1 MSENRS
7 RGSVLILI
15 TSPLIL
21 LGGIVLRVKSIMDI
35 TGENRSIA
43 TMHLIFTVA
52 ISLFA
57 LLVYVSVA
65 IFGFK
70 HSKNV
75 DAAQALINRGI
86 FVLVFNVILAAYQSV
101 FFESDIYKDV
111 WYHLVYIIIPLLY
124 IIGGILNKRSREV
137 DLFFLW
143 EIRRYKL

>member
-43 TMHLIFTVA
+43 TMLLIFTVA

-124 IIGGILNKRSREV
+124 IIGGILNKRSR
-137 DLFFLW
+137 D
-143 EIRRYKL
+143 K

>member
-101 FFESDIYKDV
+101 FFERDIYKDV

-124 IIGGILNKRSREV
+124 IIGGILNKRSR
-137 DLFFLW
+137 D
-143 EIRRYKL
+143 K

>member
-43 TMHLIFTVA
+43 TMHLIFT
-52 ISLFA
+52 
-57 LLVYVSVA
+57 
-65 IFGFK
+65 
-70 HSKNV
+70 
-75 DAAQALINRGI
+75 AQALINRGI

-124 IIGGILNKRSREV
+124 IIGGILNKRSR
-137 DLFFLW
+137 D
-143 EIRRYKL
+143 K

>member
-124 IIGGILNKRSREV
+124 IIGGILNKR
-137 DLFFLW
+137 
-143 EIRRYKL
+143 RRDK

>member
-35 TGENRSIA
+35 TGENRSIP

-124 IIGGILNKRSREV
+124 IIGGILNKRSR
-137 DLFFLW
+137 D
-143 EIRRYKL
+143 K

>member
-70 HSKNV
+70 HSKNI

-124 IIGGILNKRSREV
+124 IIGGILNKRSR
-137 DLFFLW
+137 D
-143 EIRRYKL
+143 K

>member
-43 TMHLIFTVA
+43 TMHLIFTIA

-65 IFGFK
+65 IFGF
-70 HSKNV
+70 
-75 DAAQALINRGI
+75 
-86 FVLVFNVILAAYQSV
+86 
-101 FFESDIYKDV
+101 
-111 WYHLVYIIIPLLY
+111 
-124 IIGGILNKRSREV
+124 
-137 DLFFLW
+137 
-143 EIRRYKL
+143 

>member
-124 IIGGILNKRSREV
+124 IIGGILNKMSR
-137 DLFFLW
+137 D
-143 EIRRYKL
+143 K

>member
-35 TGENRSIA
+35 TSENRSIA

-124 IIGGILNKRSREV
+124 IIGGILNKRSR
-137 DLFFLW
+137 D
-143 EIRRYKL
+143 K

>member
-15 TSPLIL
+15 TSPLIF

-124 IIGGILNKRSREV
+124 IIGGILNKRSR
-137 DLFFLW
+137 D
-143 EIRRYKL
+143 K

>member
-86 FVLVFNVILAAYQSV
+86 FVLVFNIILAAYQSV

-124 IIGGILNKRSREV
+124 IIGGILNKRSR
-137 DLFFLW
+137 D
-143 EIRRYKL
+143 K

>member
-75 DAAQALINRGI
+75 DAAQALINRGS

-111 WYHLVYIIIPLLY
+111 WYHLVYIIIPLMY
-124 IIGGILNKRSREV
+124 IIGGILNKRSR
-137 DLFFLW
+137 D
-143 EIRRYKL
+143 K

>member
-52 ISLFA
+52 SSLFA

-124 IIGGILNKRSREV
+124 IIGGILNKRSR
-137 DLFFLW
+137 D
-143 EIRRYKL
+143 K

>member
-43 TMHLIFTVA
+43 TMHLIFTLT

-101 FFESDIYKDV
+101 FFESDINKDV

-124 IIGGILNKRSREV
+124 IIGGILNKKSR
-137 DLFFLW
+137 D
-143 EIRRYKL
+143 K

>member
-43 TMHLIFTVA
+43 TMHLIFTLT

-124 IIGGILNKRSREV
+124 IIGGILNKRSR
-137 DLFFLW
+137 D
-143 EIRRYKL
+143 K

>member
-35 TGENRSIA
+35 TGGNRSIA

-65 IFGFK
+65 MFGFK

-86 FVLVFNVILAAYQSV
+86 FVLVFNVILAAYHSV

-124 IIGGILNKRSREV
+124 IIGGILNKRSR
-137 DLFFLW
+137 D
-143 EIRRYKL
+143 K

>member
-111 WYHLVYIIIPLLY
+111 WDHLVYIIIPLLY
-124 IIGGILNKRSREV
+124 IIGGILNKRSR
-137 DLFFLW
+137 D
-143 EIRRYKL
+143 K

>member
-43 TMHLIFTVA
+43 TMHLIFTLT

-124 IIGGILNKRSREV
+124 IIGGILNKKSR
-137 DLFFLW
+137 D
-143 EIRRYKL
+143 K

>member
-57 LLVYVSVA
+57 LLVYISVA

-124 IIGGILNKRSREV
+124 IIGGILNKRSR
-137 DLFFLW
+137 D
-143 EIRRYKL
+143 K

>member
-15 TSPLIL
+15 TSSLIL

-124 IIGGILNKRSREV
+124 IIGGILNKRSR
-137 DLFFLW
+137 D
-143 EIRRYKL
+143 K

>member
-15 TSPLIL
+15 TSPLIH

-124 IIGGILNKRSREV
+124 IIGGILNKRSR
-137 DLFFLW
+137 D
-143 EIRRYKL
+143 K

>member
-35 TGENRSIA
+35 TGENGSIA

-124 IIGGILNKRSREV
+124 IIGGILNKRSR
-137 DLFFLW
+137 D
-143 EIRRYKL
+143 K

>member
-86 FVLVFNVILAAYQSV
+86 FLLVFNVILAAYQSV

-124 IIGGILNKRSREV
+124 IIGGILNKRSR
-137 DLFFLW
+137 D
-143 EIRRYKL
+143 K

>member
-43 TMHLIFTVA
+43 TMHLIFTLA

-70 HSKNV
+70 HIKNV

-124 IIGGILNKRSREV
+124 IIGGILNKRSR
-137 DLFFLW
+137 D
-143 EIRRYKL
+143 K

>member
-7 RGSVLILI
+7 RGSVLI
-15 TSPLIL
+15 

-124 IIGGILNKRSREV
+124 IIGGILNKRSR
-137 DLFFLW
+137 D
-143 EIRRYKL
+143 K

>member
-43 TMHLIFTVA
+43 TMHLIFTIA

-70 HSKNV
+70 HSINI

-86 FVLVFNVILAAYQSV
+86 FLLVFNVILAAYQSV

-124 IIGGILNKRSREV
+124 IIGGILNKRSR
-137 DLFFLW
+137 D
-143 EIRRYKL
+143 K

>member
-35 TGENRSIA
+35 TGENRSIT

-124 IIGGILNKRSREV
+124 IIGGILNKRSR
-137 DLFFLW
+137 D
-143 EIRRYKL
+143 K

>member
-86 FVLVFNVILAAYQSV
+86 VVLVFNVILAAYQSV

-111 WYHLVYIIIPLLY
+111 WYDLVYIIIPVLY
-124 IIGGILNKRSREV
+124 IIGGILNKRSR
-137 DLFFLW
+137 D
-143 EIRRYKL
+143 K

>member
-1 MSENRS
+1 MSGNRS

-124 IIGGILNKRSREV
+124 IIGGILNKRSR
-137 DLFFLW
+137 D
-143 EIRRYKL
+143 K

>member
-43 TMHLIFTVA
+43 TMHLIFTLT

-75 DAAQALINRGI
+75 DAAQALIKRGI

-124 IIGGILNKRSREV
+124 IIGGILNKRSR
-137 DLFFLW
+137 D
-143 EIRRYKL
+143 K

>member
-124 IIGGILNKRSREV
+124 IIGGILNKKSR
-137 DLFFLW
+137 D
-143 EIRRYKL
+143 K

>member
-124 IIGGILNKRSREV
+124 IIGGILNKRSS
-137 DLFFLW
+137 D
-143 EIRRYKL
+143 K

>member
-57 LLVYVSVA
+57 YSLC
-65 IFGFK
+65 FGCNIWIQTQQK
-70 HSKNV
+70 CRCGTSTDK
-75 DAAQALINRGI
+75 
-86 FVLVFNVILAAYQSV
+86 
-101 FFESDIYKDV
+101 
-111 WYHLVYIIIPLLY
+111 
-124 IIGGILNKRSREV
+124 
-137 DLFFLW
+137 
-143 EIRRYKL
+143 

>member
-21 LGGIVLRVKSIMDI
+21 LGGIVLQVKSIMDI

-124 IIGGILNKRSREV
+124 IIGGILNKRSR
-137 DLFFLW
+137 D
-143 EIRRYKL
+143 K

>member
-7 RGSVLILI
+7 RGSGLILI

-124 IIGGILNKRSREV
+124 IIGGILNKRSR
-137 DLFFLW
+137 D
-143 EIRRYKL
+143 K

>member
-57 LLVYVSVA
+57 LLAYVSVA

-111 WYHLVYIIIPLLY
+111 WYHLVYIIIPLMY
-124 IIGGILNKRSREV
+124 IIGGILNKRSR
-137 DLFFLW
+137 D
-143 EIRRYKL
+143 K

>member
-124 IIGGILNKRSREV
+124 IIGGILNKRSR
-137 DLFFLW
+137 DKQLK
-143 EIRRYKL
+143 R

>member
-7 RGSVLILI
+7 RGSVLLLI

-124 IIGGILNKRSREV
+124 IIGGILNKRSR
-137 DLFFLW
+137 D
-143 EIRRYKL
+143 K

>member
-111 WYHLVYIIIPLLY
+111 
-124 IIGGILNKRSREV
+124 
-137 DLFFLW
+137 
-143 EIRRYKL
+143 

>member
-15 TSPLIL
+15 TSSLIL

-65 IFGFK
+65 IFGLK

-124 IIGGILNKRSREV
+124 IIGGILNKRSR
-137 DLFFLW
+137 D
-143 EIRRYKL
+143 K